1 MSNVVTIDITAQS
14 GEKVRKSFDRALST
28 VSKFDKAMEKT
39 ERQMEKMARDT
50 FQVCAQ
56 LLGEAAEQIRALL
69 DRLNVAG
76 GAWYGRSFR
85 SFGGSD
91 IGKQIA
97 ESFNANIKVKLPDLG
112 KRLGTAVSAGLITN
126 ISIAQKA
133 AAVPAAVGKS
143 SDSSWEKLKKT
154 IESAGRLLPG
164 GEGPNM
170 SSILDS
176 YGLVNTSMT
185 NLDKA
190 MKYPKIIED
199 FSQTKIGGMMKSNLQ
214 KLGEMGLKGRV
225 TGRNAGMSSFISNN
239 AGWIGAAA
247 VTGGILGAKSLAS
260 GVKDLA
266 AAAKA
271 TSEEEKAAYNKSS
284 GAKLVGT
291 VIGGIAGFAV
301 GGVPGAMAGAGL
313 GGSIGSYFGD
323 KMKEK
328 DLLKIEQAKYSSQEL
343 KDALEAGVS
352 DEEFANL
359 FQEIVKKDII
369 SHFGK
374 MKLSLEQIKNL
385 ASDITFNKQV
395 KEVQRFSQALQDTQQ
410 SLANVE
416 NITGV
421 LEKYQWK
428 AEIGID
434 LSEEDI
440 QGYREAAEA
449 YSQGMKEYLESS
461 HYKATL
467 AVELLVEEPNAS
479 YMLEGVNTVYFE
491 MLDDLQ
497 QYADQ
502 LEEAFKEAE
511 KNGNFKDYVEKITEA
526 QEKIGK
532 LKQTIADYE
541 EAGQAEALK
550 IKYGGSDMDAESFSQ
565 LQAGLQEQK
574 QIGEETDFQA
584 LAELLSSLEMR
595 KDLMDK
601 NGEKMTDEQY
611 NQEKQTI
618 VESFYKRR
626 DNRNDRI
633 ETYQLETIAE
643 KFKDDLDNIAGKAF
657 DANISDVEKL
667 RKILETIVKNNIS
680 LDTEV
685 DFSKYGIEGLSSDDF
700 ASIQPFMSEMIKTY
714 EVSFEATP
722 ETEENIKAAKAAT
735 GEQIQEEFSK
745 GFPVSSE
752 ITMNYTLKKIFSP
765 SNNDV
770 WTPSTTESGI
780 GEKTTIY
787 NAWQQTGNAEGGIVH
802 GARISWI
809 GEDGPEAII
818 PLGRK
823 RRARGMSLWRRAGE
837 ILGYSSL
844 MNYGYTGDGE
854 EKAYVFNEAEYSM
867 RELVVYSTAEPNN
880 QNTIQ
885 MSVSAAPAIYIN
897 GGQNEGDVVNI
908 IRSHIRELADDMC
921 GEIAEKITK
930 VFSNMPQ
937 NA

>member
-14 GEKVRKSFDRALST
+14 GEKVRKSFDRALAT

-56 LLGEAAEQIRALL
+56 LLGDAAEQIRALL

-76 GAWYGRSFR
+76 GAGYGGSFR
-85 SFGGSD
+85 NFGGSD

-126 ISIAQKA
+126 ISIAQKV
-133 AAVPAAVGKS
+133 AAVPAAAGKS

-170 SSILDS
+170 SSVIDS

-185 NLDKA
+185 NLEKV
-190 MKYPKIIED
+190 MKYPEIIEK
-199 FSQTKIGGMMKSNLQ
+199 FSQTKIGGNIKSVLQ
-214 KLGEMGLKGRV
+214 DLGRMGQVSGQNSRL
-225 TGRNAGMSSFISNN
+225 SSFIGNN

-247 VTGGILGAKSLAS
+247 VTGGILGVKTLVS
-260 GVKDLA
+260 GAKDLETA
-266 AAAKA
+266 SAA
-271 TSEEEKAAYNKSS
+271 TSEEEKAAYNKS
-284 GAKLVGT
+284 GKAKVAGT
-291 VIGGIAGFAV
+291 VIGTVLGFIV
-301 GGVPGAMAGAGL
+301 GGAPGAMAGAGL

-352 DEEFANL
+352 DEEFAKL
-359 FQEIVKKDII
+359 FQEIVEKDII

-374 MKLSLEQIKNL
+374 MKLSLEQIKKL

-395 KEVQRFSQALQDTQQ
+395 KEVQRFSQAIQDTQQ

-479 YMLEGVNTVYFE
+479 YMLEGVNMVYFE
-491 MLDDLQ
+491 MLDELQ
-497 QYADQ
+497 QYANQ

-511 KNGNFKDYVEKITEA
+511 KNGNFTDYVEKITEA

-532 LKQTIADYE
+532 LKQTMADYE

-565 LQAGLQEQK
+565 LQAGLQEQNK
-574 QIGEETDFQA
+574 IGEETDFQA

-611 NQEKQTI
+611 NQEKQAI

-626 DNRNDRI
+626 DERNDRI

-643 KFKDDLDNIAGKAF
+643 NFKDDLDNISGEVF
-657 DANISDVEKL
+657 EANISDVEKL
-667 RKILETIVKNNIS
+667 RKILDTIVKNNIS
-680 LDTEV
+680 LNGKE
-685 DFSKYGIEGLSSDDF
+685 DFSKYGIEGLSNESF
-700 ASIQPFMSEMIKTY
+700 AAIKPFINEMIKTY

-735 GEQIQEEFSK
+735 GAQIQEEFSK
-745 GFPVSSE
+745 GFSVSSE
-752 ITMNYTLKKIFSP
+752 ITMNSTLKKIFSP
-765 SNNDV
+765 SNTNV
-770 WTPSTTESGI
+770 WDQTTESGI
-780 GEKTTIY
+780 REKTNIY

-837 ILGYSSL
+837 ILGYHSL

-854 EKAYVFNEAEYSM
+854 EKAHIFNESEYSM
-867 RELVVYSTAEPNN
+867 REPVVYSTAEPNN

-897 GGQNEGDVVNI
+897 GGQNEGDVVNT